1 MDLTDTVA
9 EIKQQLYKLIN
20 IPGEKINS
28 WRVATLW
35 QSPVI
40 IVQCSEQ
47 FNVKFGAAIEK
58 YW

>member
-28 WRVATLW
+28 WRVATL
-35 QSPVI
+35 
-40 IVQCSEQ
+40 
-47 FNVKFGAAIEK
+47 
-58 YW
+58 